1 MDGLQLSL
9 LLGLAITSAI
19 SLASIIWA
27 LSLDRKLNKRT
38 APKVYEVKIDTNK
51 IFSETDMTDIQDRAH
66 KQLED
71 ITDQAAVRLRQSL
84 NNTVDQMA
92 ARLNDMTEN
101 NISQEF
107 EKYQVSLQALRE
119 QSIEEFSKLQRE
131 LNDRKVQLTEQLDKK
146 IVDEFTARMDQFNT
160 RLSDVVVSYLAESLG
175 NQVDLG
181 AQTTYILQ
189 ALEAHKENIKK
200 DILA

>member
-9 LLGLAITSAI
+9 LIGLVITSVI

-27 LSLDRKLNKRT
+27 LTLDGKLTKRPS
-38 APKVYEVKIDTNK
+38 PKVYEVKIDADK
-51 IFSETDMTDIQDRAH
+51 IFSEEDMADIQEQTH

-71 ITDQAAVRLRQSL
+71 IADQAAVRLKQSL

-92 ARLNDMTEN
+92 ASLNDMTEN
-101 NISQEF
+101 TISQEF
-107 EKYQVSLQALRE
+107 EKYQVSLEALRE

-131 LNDRKVQLTEQLDKK
+131 LNSRKVQLTEQLDKK
-146 IVDEFTARMDQFNT
+146 IFDEFTARMDQFNT
-160 RLSDVVVSYLAESLG
+160 KLSDVVVSYLAESLG
-175 NQVDLG
+175 NEVDLG

-189 ALEAHKENIKK
+189 ALEAHKEDMKK